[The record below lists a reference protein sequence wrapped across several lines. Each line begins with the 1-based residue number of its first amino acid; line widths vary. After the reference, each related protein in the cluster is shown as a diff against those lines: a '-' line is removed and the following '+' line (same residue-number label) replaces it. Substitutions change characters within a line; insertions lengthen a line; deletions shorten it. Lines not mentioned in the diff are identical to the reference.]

1 MGRADSLSTYI
12 YARAYDRSAD
22 SRAFYDFL
30 KTMETY
36 ETTLDEGTWLLLSTD
51 GEFYRRLKDSGLR

>member
-12 YARAYDRSAD
+12 YAKAYDRSAD

-30 KTMETY
+30 MTMETY
-36 ETTLDEGTWLLLSTD
+36 EKTLDTGTWLLLSTD
-51 GEFYRRLKDSGLR
+51 GEFYRRLKSSDLK